1 MEGRKRIAVVGSD
14 ARQAAA
20 GRALARA
27 GYAVAGAEQVAR
39 ADVILLPLPL
49 DESRTPLAQLL
60 RAAKPGAFALGG
72 RLSAQAVEIARQ
84 AGVELADYFARPELA
99 VYNAIPTAE
108 GCIGILLQQRTR
120 TLWGAEVL
128 VLGFGPVGQ
137 ALAVR
142 LSALGAGVT
151 VCARRPEQ
159 RALAESLGLRAA
171 PLTAL
176 AGLAPAFDTVVNTI
190 PAPVLGG
197 RGAGP
202 AAVRQPDR
210 GSGLKARRHRLCR
223 RGPAG
228 TPGHPCPQ
236 PAGRLRAGDGGRG
249 GGAHGADH
257 AAGAGGEDTMIT
269 QNRGTIAFAVCGSF
283 CTLEAALQSARALT
297 AQGWQLLPVM
307 SFAARQD
314 TRFGTGNYWKEQL
327 EAAAGH
333 PVLDTLQAVEP
344 LGPRKMAQALVVA
357 PCTGATLSRL
367 AAGLSDTPVTLAA
380 KSLLR
385 VGCPVVLAVSTN
397 DGLGASGENIARL
410 FQRKHYYFVPYGQDD
425 PAAKPQSL
433 KADFARLPA
442 ALEAALHGEQLQPVL
457 LGQRERAMAFQPGQN
472 VVY

>member
-159 RALAESLGLRAA
+159 RAA

-190 PAPVLGG
+190 PAPVLGDG
-197 RGAGP
+197 VLARLRSGSLIVDLASKPGGTDF
-202 AAVRQPDR
+202 AAA
-210 GSGLKARRHRLCR
+210 ARRGHR
-223 RGPAG
+223 AI
-228 TPGHPCPQ
+228 
-236 PAGRLRAGDGGRG
+236 
-249 GGAHGADH
+249 H
-257 AAGAGGEDTMIT
+257 A
-269 QNRGTIAFAVCGSF
+269 
-283 CTLEAALQSARALT
+283 
-297 AQGWQLLPVM
+297 
-307 SFAARQD
+307 
-314 TRFGTGNYWKEQL
+314 
-327 EAAAGH
+327 
-333 PVLDTLQAVEP
+333 
-344 LGPRKMAQALVVA
+344 
-357 PCTGATLSRL
+357 LS
-367 AAGLSDTPVTLAA
+367 
-380 KSLLR
+380 
-385 VGCPVVLAVSTN
+385 
-397 DGLGASGENIARL
+397 
-410 FQRKHYYFVPYGQDD
+410 
-425 PAAKPQSL
+425 
-433 KADFARLPA
+433 LPA
-442 ALEAALHGEQLQPVL
+442 ACAPETAGEAVARTVQTMLQE
-457 LGQRERAMAFQPGQN
+457 REGRTR
-472 VVY
+472 

>member
-159 RALAESLGLRAA
+159 RALAES
-171 PLTAL
+171 PWP
-176 AGLAPAFDTVVNTI
+176 AGCPAD
-190 PAPVLGG
+190 GSG
-197 RGAGP
+197 RAGP
-202 AAVRQPDR
+202 
-210 GSGLKARRHRLCR
+210 GL
-223 RGPAG
+223 
-228 TPGHPCPQ
+228 
-236 PAGRLRAGDGGRG
+236 
-249 GGAHGADH
+249 
-257 AAGAGGEDTMIT
+257 
-269 QNRGTIAFAVCGSF
+269 
-283 CTLEAALQSARALT
+283 
-297 AQGWQLLPVM
+297 
-307 SFAARQD
+307 
-314 TRFGTGNYWKEQL
+314 
-327 EAAAGH
+327 
-333 PVLDTLQAVEP
+333 
-344 LGPRKMAQALVVA
+344 
-357 PCTGATLSRL
+357 
-367 AAGLSDTPVTLAA
+367 
-380 KSLLR
+380 
-385 VGCPVVLAVSTN
+385 
-397 DGLGASGENIARL
+397 
-410 FQRKHYYFVPYGQDD
+410 
-425 PAAKPQSL
+425 
-433 KADFARLPA
+433 
-442 ALEAALHGEQLQPVL
+442 
-457 LGQRERAMAFQPGQN
+457 
-472 VVY
+472 